1 MISPDELLLELEGAL
16 LELEGLLELELE
28 GALLELEGLLELE
41 LEHGGGGRVC
51 GLGLCAPVVRCG

>member
-1 MISPDELLLELEGAL
+1 MMSPDELLLELEGAL

-41 LEHGGGGRVC
+41 LGRGVGGQGAEGAGHGHGWHEG
-51 GLGLCAPVVRCG
+51 